1 MSVTRI
7 YKRIACVGIFIIFLA
22 ASFIARGQA
31 ETTLSTYSGEAE
43 ITAATTVRLL
53 PGFATGPSATL
64 RIYITPNAAGC
75 PILTSAPSSNRNYV
89 LTNTMRQP
97 GITGTAGKT
106 VCQVN
111 QTIQYIDG
119 LGRPLQTVQVQG
131 SPTQKD
137 VIQPVSYD

>member
-1 MSVTRI
+1 MKRFSPRFYLSLPLWLICPILAFAQRTVT
-7 YKRIACVGIFIIFLA
+7 
-22 ASFIARGQA
+22 
-31 ETTLSTYSGEAE
+31 TTIYSGKAE
-43 ITAATTVRLL
+43 ITATDTIRFL
-53 PGFATGPSATL
+53 PGFATGPGATL
-64 RIYITPNAAGC
+64 RAYITSNAAGC
-75 PILTSAPSSNRNYV
+75 PILTSAPSANQNYV